1 MARPGDVN
9 PAEGLLVGAGVGD
22 PVREHD
28 HPGARPV
35 HRHPGGDPLAQRP
48 LEAEGAHELV
58 HRRRLPAGDAEAVDL
73 GHLLGPPDRDGAGAA
88 DAQGHDV
95 LTHVTLDCED
105 ADEGDA
111 GHDR

>member
-1 MARPGDVN
+1 MDGRLATGDN
-9 PAEGLLVGAGVGD
+9 KPIDPRSTSCGA
-22 PVREHD
+22 PH
-28 HPGARPV
+28 
-35 HRHPGGDPLAQRP
+35 
-48 LEAEGAHELV
+48 
-58 HRRRLPAGDAEAVDL
+58 
-73 GHLLGPPDRDGAGAA
+73 RDGAGAA